1 MSTIGQH
8 IGRNARRK
16 INETIAEQNYGGGSL
31 YAPLQYKGDGEDLT
45 APVKFEGFANVGGP
59 DLGGD
64 IVEPAAFTNA
74 ALSEYLKFGRQ
85 LLFMH
90 DRYAQ
95 IGEITSAK
103 RVAKGTRSKYGI
115 TEGGLYVEGFVDS
128 PIDEELGMIPEH
140 PLAQVI
146 HFARMQVRKGRLK
159 LLSIGWRP
167 IKTELVKRPD
177 PRSGGEP
184 KTFRLVKQ
192 LLLGEVSLVTM
203 AMSPQ
208 SMVELQKA
216 YSEAY
221 GDEITG
227 ALFAEEFT
235 EEDLARVP
243 DEVDDFSIENL
254 KRLAMMADVA
264 AEVARRKE
272 ATQEEEHDETDVG
285 ERTKFNLVSL
295 RSAPRSEVK
304 PRIKLISLREGN

>member
-1 MSTIGQH
+1 MTTIGQH
-8 IGRNARRK
+8 LGRNAKRA
-16 INETIAEQNYGGGSL
+16 IHNAVAEQNYGGGSL
-31 YAPLQYKGDGEDLT
+31 YAPLSFKDDVEDFG

-74 ALSEYLKFGRQ
+74 AISEYLKFGRQ

-95 IGEITSAK
+95 VGEITAAK
-103 RVAKGTRSKYGI
+103 RIAKNTRSNFGI

-167 IKTELVKRPD
+167 MKTELVKRPD
-177 PRSGGEP
+177 PRAGGDP

-208 SMVELQKA
+208 SMIELQKA

-221 GDEITG
+221 GDEITD
-227 ALFAEEFT
+227 ALFAEEMT

-243 DEVDDFSIENL
+243 EKVDDFSIDDL
-254 KRLAMMADVA
+254 KRIASKADVA
-264 AEVARRKE
+264 AEIARRKE
-272 ATQEEEHDETDVG
+272 ATKEETNDETDAEG
-285 ERTKFNLVSL
+285 ETKFNLVSL
-295 RSAPRSEVK
+295 GSAPPAVTQR
-304 PRIKLISLREGN
+304 LNLTSLRGI